1 MMTATAAAR
10 QSAAAGQSNTAGSP
24 FNTTFGPFNTGA
36 GPFNTTSSP
45 FNTTSS
51 PFTAGAG
58 QIKTAKPVEPVERQL
73 SGDQKFQAWSLDANV
88 ADDRNRWYR
97 ISAENVESLPE
108 HMMLRRHVTTG
119 AGPKGHPTV

>member
-1 MMTATAAAR
+1 MIVGFLMMTASAAAR
-10 QSAAAGQSNTAGSP
+10 QSTAAAGQSNTAGSP

-36 GPFNTTSSP
+36 GP

-73 SGDQKFQAWSLDANV
+73 SGDQKFQEWSLDA
-88 ADDRNRWYR
+88 
-97 ISAENVESLPE
+97 
-108 HMMLRRHVTTG
+108 
-119 AGPKGHPTV
+119 